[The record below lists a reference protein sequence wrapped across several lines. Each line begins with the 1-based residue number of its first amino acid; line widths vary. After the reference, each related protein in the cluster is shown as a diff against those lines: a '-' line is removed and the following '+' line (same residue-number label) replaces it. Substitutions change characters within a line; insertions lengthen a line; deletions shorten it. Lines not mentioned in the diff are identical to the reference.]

1 LYALPDHTG
10 AITNEDKEVD
20 SPYNLYKKEG
30 LPPTPIANPGLKSIQ
45 AALDPEVT
53 DYYYYA
59 LGKDGQH
66 RFFSNYNDH
75 VNFINSSEYIGN

>member
-1 LYALPDHTG
+1 MKKYNFSYRRQKEEQLA
-10 AITNEDKEVD
+10 DKLNAQLEQE
-20 SPYNLYKKEG
+20 L
-30 LPPTPIANPGLKSIQ
+30 NPEL
-45 AALDPEVT
+45 T